1 MSKTKQ
7 ISVIGIFSALATVLM
22 LLEIPIPQLV
32 GFKYDGSEIA
42 ALMVGF
48 MIGPWAGILVEII
61 KDLLY
66 FAIRGTDVVGIVM
79 DLAAGIIFVGISS
92 MIYIRRKTKMRAI
105 TSLIIASTLTTVGM
119 AGLNLLVYPPYLHV
133 SYTFILQNYL
143 WIIVLF
149 NLLKTVADSVVV
161 FVVYKKIST
170 FFKIENWEKRRIV
183 EEKYEP
189 KNLPR

>member
-1 MSKTKQ
+1 MSKAKQ

-42 ALMVGF
+42 TLIVGL
-48 MIGPWAGILVEII
+48 MIGPWAGILAEII

-66 FAIRGTDVVGIVM
+66 FAIRGTDVVGLIM
-79 DLAAGIIFVGISS
+79 NLAAGIIFVGTASV
-92 MIYIRRKTKMRAI
+92 IYVRRKTKMRAI
-105 TSLIIASTLTTVGM
+105 MSLIMASILTTAGM
-119 AGLNLLVYPPYLHV
+119 ALLNLVVYPPYLHV
-133 SYTFILQNYL
+133 SYAFILQNYL

-149 NLLKTVADSVVV
+149 NLFKTIADSVVV

-170 FFKIENWEKRRIV
+170 FFKIENWEKKRIV
-183 EEKYEP
+183 EEKYES

>member
-42 ALMVGF
+42 TLIVGL
-48 MIGPWAGILVEII
+48 MIGPWAGILAEII

-66 FAIRGTDVVGIVM
+66 FAIRGTDVVGLIM
-79 DLAAGIIFVGISS
+79 NLAAGIIFVGTASV
-92 MIYIRRKTKMRAI
+92 IYVRRKTKMRAI
-105 TSLIIASTLTTVGM
+105 MSLIMASILTTGGM
-119 AGLNLLVYPPYLHV
+119 ALLNLVVYPPYLHV
-133 SYTFILQNYL
+133 SYAFILQNYL

-149 NLLKTVADSVVV
+149 NLFKTIADSVVV

-170 FFKIENWEKRRIV
+170 FFKIENWEKKRIV
-183 EEKYEP
+183 EEKYES

>member
-42 ALMVGF
+42 TLIVGL
-48 MIGPWAGILVEII
+48 MIGPWAGILAEII

-66 FAIRGTDVVGIVM
+66 FAIRGTDVVGLIM
-79 DLAAGIIFVGISS
+79 NLAAGIIFVGTAS

-105 TSLIIASTLTTVGM
+105 MSLIIASILTTVGM
-119 AGLNLLVYPPYLHV
+119 ALLNIVVYPPYLHV
-133 SYTFILQNYL
+133 SYAFILQNYL

-149 NLLKTVADSVVV
+149 NLLKTIADSVVV
-161 FVVYKKIST
+161 FVVYKKISV
-170 FFKIENWEKRRIV
+170 FFKIENWEKKRIV
-183 EEKYEP
+183 EEKYES

>member
-1 MSKTKQ
+1 MSKAKQ

-42 ALMVGF
+42 TLIVGF
-48 MIGPWAGILVEII
+48 MIGPWAGILAEII

-66 FAIRGTDVVGIVM
+66 LAIRGTDIVGLFM
-79 DLAAGIIFVGISS
+79 NLAAGVIFVGTASL
-92 MIYIRRKTKMRAI
+92 IYVAKKTKVRAI
-105 TSLIIASTLTTVGM
+105 VSLIAASTFTTVGM
-119 AGLNLLVYPPYLHV
+119 ALLNLIVYPPYLHV
-133 SYTFILQNYL
+133 SYAFILQNYL
-143 WIIVLF
+143 WIIILF
-149 NLLKTVADSVVV
+149 NIFKTTVDSLVV

-170 FFKIENWEKRRIV
+170 FFKIESWEKKKIV
-183 EEKYEP
+183 EEKYES

>member
-42 ALMVGF
+42 TLIVGL
-48 MIGPWAGILVEII
+48 MIGPWAGILAEII

-66 FAIRGTDVVGIVM
+66 FAIRGTDIVGLIM
-79 DLAAGIIFVGISS
+79 NLAAGIIFVGTAS
-92 MIYIRRKTKMRAI
+92 MIYFRRKTKMRAI
-105 TSLIIASTLTTVGM
+105 TSLIIASTLTTAGM
-119 AGLNLLVYPPYLHV
+119 ALLNLVVYPPYLHV
-133 SYTFILQNYL
+133 SYAFIFQNYL

-149 NLLKTVADSVVV
+149 NLFKTIADSVVV

-170 FFKIENWEKRRIV
+170 FFKIENWEKKRIV
-183 EEKYEP
+183 EEKYES